1 MALQSQPKN
10 APGSS
15 DDVKQMYEIL
25 KRIENNEMT
34 DSDFEVPDDDDDG
47 DELDSDDETDM
58 PDDNDLSKRL
68 EGIDLNDADAIWS
81 HLTDAEKQEF
91 KKIVQSEDVTS
102 ILPKFVGWWEKQIE
116 KKLVTEMN
124 DEEED
129 EPEENNI
136 EYPMIIEP
144 IVDFGKISLKPPASC
159 VVNNLVNVLGSYASM
174 VRFFYD
180 DYETNQNEAVNYVVG
195 ICANLRT
202 NANFDDSDLAIES
215 IRQDGLNEGY
225 SIDDSDVRQMKKDV
239 DCLMKGPIQ
248 NKQSNTYALAAL
260 SDFHRLLLAV
270 KTELKSAKTKP
281 VDSSNQAQENSA
293 TADAVSKPS
302 SSESETFSTRF
313 NDQQVKQRLEKG
325 KLTAIIKKIEYYLSY
340 VNKYH

>member
-260 SDFHRLLLAV
+260 SDLHRLLLAV

>member
-215 IRQDGLNEGY
+215 IRQDGLSEGY

-260 SDFHRLLLAV
+260 SDLHRLLLAV